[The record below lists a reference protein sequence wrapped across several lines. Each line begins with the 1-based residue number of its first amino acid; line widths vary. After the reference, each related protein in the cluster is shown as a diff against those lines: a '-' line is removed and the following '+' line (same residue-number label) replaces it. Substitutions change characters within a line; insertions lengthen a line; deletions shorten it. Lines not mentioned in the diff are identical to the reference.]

1 MISDKAYLAI
11 IEGIYDAAVDP
22 SQWGEALGKL
32 SSPMNGGGFL
42 VMHDPMIA
50 TGNCPLYANWDPNS
64 VATYNAYFASRN
76 AWLNRIATRPVGKAE
91 PAEFFMPRSD
101 LFKTEWYND
110 FLRPNKIVSGIGVT
124 VMRDSGRFV
133 SAGVLLPRCSDAAQA
148 SYVDLLQR
156 ITPHVERAIKVNQQ
170 LRTADF
176 RWSTAEECFDRLKT
190 GIAVVDR
197 DRRIVFSNAE
207 ANRIFR
213 RADGLAVNR
222 ERRLVAGADNDNRRL
237 RRIFELIF
245 GNTSPELQGESGVM
259 SIQRK
264 SGLRS
269 YGLLVSRFHPP
280 MEVFGQS
287 GPMALLFIS
296 DVTSQRPSVE
306 KLTEAFGLT
315 PSEGRL
321 LSALLDGHGLVASA
335 ARIGISIN
343 TAKTQLKELFEKM
356 GCSRQA
362 DLVRTAMAHPSWMAS

>member
-1 MISDKAYLAI
+1 MISDKAYLAV

-50 TGNCPLYANWDPNS
+50 AGNCPLYANWDPNS

-156 ITPHVERAIKVNQQ
+156 ITPHVERAIKVNRQ

-190 GIAVVDR
+190 GIAVVDV

-306 KLTEAFGLT
+306 KLMEAFGLT

-321 LSALLDGHGLVASA
+321 LCALLDGHSLVASA
-335 ARIGISIN
+335 AHIGISIN
-343 TAKTQLKELFEKM
+343 TAKTQLKELFQKM

-362 DLVRTAMAHPSWMAS
+362 DLVRTAMAHPSWLAS